1 MVGLV
6 VDLFFVE
13 MEARVENLDFVEK
26 VFVVGMVIK
35 VVGFDL
41 ELVDFVDLEKMEDI
55 DKIEKISHKDFTSL
69 VAMIGMDFEIGAKVF
84 AKNSN
89 LVGAESSQDC

>member
-1 MVGLV
+1 MAGVV
-6 VDLFFVE
+6 VDFFFVE

-26 VFVVGMVIK
+26 VVVVGMVMK

-41 ELVDFVDLEKMEDI
+41 ELVDFVDLERMEDI
-55 DKIEKISHKDFTSL
+55 DRIEQISHKDFESL
-69 VAMIGMDFEIGAKVF
+69 VPMIGMDFEIGAKVV

-89 LVGAESSQDC
+89 LAGAESS

>member
-6 VDLFFVE
+6 VDLSFVE
-13 MEARVENLDFVEK
+13 MEASVENSDFVEK
-26 VFVVGMVIK
+26 VVVVGMVMK

-55 DKIEKISHKDFTSL
+55 DKIEKISHKNFSSL
-69 VAMIGMDFEIGAKVF
+69 VPMIGMDFEVGAKVV

-89 LVGAESSQDC
+89 LVGAESS

>member
-1 MVGLV
+1 MAGLV
-6 VDLFFVE
+6 VDLSFVV

-26 VFVVGMVIK
+26 VVIVGMAMK

-41 ELVDFVDLEKMEDI
+41 ELADFVDLEKMEDI
-55 DKIEKISHKDFTSL
+55 DKIEQISHKDFASL
-69 VAMIGMDFEIGAKVF
+69 VPMIGMDFEIRAKVV

-89 LVGAESSQDC
+89 LVGVENS

>member
-1 MVGLV
+1 MAGLI
-6 VDLFFVE
+6 VDLSFVE

-26 VFVVGMVIK
+26 VVVVEMVMK

-41 ELVDFVDLEKMEDI
+41 EFVDFVDFEKMEDI
-55 DKIEKISHKDFTSL
+55 DKSEQISHKDFASL
-69 VAMIGMDFEIGAKVF
+69 VPMIGMDFEIGDKVV

-89 LVGAESSQDC
+89 LVGAKSS